1 MMIILTN
8 LQAKSAYKYK
18 VPGVHTLNVS
28 TQNTMR
34 RNLESEAKK

>member
-28 TQNTMR
+28 YY
-34 RNLESEAKK
+34 EKEFGIGG